1 MTNSHLKELRIANQ
15 LTVDQLAVKS
25 GISETMIEKWEQE
38 GISSNVYA
46 SEVYH
51 YSNALNCSIELVCHF
66 SNLQKNTLES
76 AKKQG

>member
-1 MTNSHLKELRIANQ
+1 MTNSYLKELRIANQ

-25 GISETMIEKWEQE
+25 GISETIIKKWEQV
-38 GISSNVYA
+38 GIPSNVYA

-51 YSNALNCSIELVCHF
+51 YSKALNCSVGVVCHF
-66 SNLQKNTLES
+66 SNLQKNTLAS